1 MPVMLLIVAGC
12 ALASAWLLWV
22 VVDSYSKMVS
32 ASEEKRLKER
42 DDTLT
47 QVAAATSG
55 GSAAMTL
62 ILLGHAHAQPESTG
76 TKGFLAILAV
86 YVLVCAGCVWAT
98 DHLDGARHRN
108 RIRDLLTIALWAAAG
123 AAFLALLGAV
133 TDPGAREVVGAVV
146 GAVGAFLEGLLTL
159 VAIVVT
165 VVVTLGFM
173 ILMSGED
180 QNTPRRPKG
189 MSRQVW
195 NRQQREWREYKRKHG
210 IDRSGGAGYSGGSGD
225 GGDGG
230 DGGD

>member
-1 MPVMLLIVAGC
+1 MLLIVAGC

-22 VVDSYSKMVS
+22 VGDSSSKMVS
-32 ASEEKRLKER
+32 ASEEKRLKDR

-47 QVAAATSG
+47 QVAAASSG

-62 ILLGHAHAQPESTG
+62 ILLAHAYAQPESTG

-98 DHLDGARHRN
+98 DYLDEARHRN
-108 RIRDLLTIALWAAAG
+108 RIRDLLTIAMWAAAG
-123 AAFLALLGAV
+123 AAFLALVGAV
-133 TDPGAREVVGAVV
+133 TDPGAQEVVGDVV

-165 VVVTLGFM
+165 IVVTLGFM
-173 ILMSGED
+173 ILVGGED

-195 NRQQREWREYKRKHG
+195 NRQQREWREYKRKYG

>member
-1 MPVMLLIVAGC
+1 MPEMLLIVTGC

-22 VVDSYSKMVS
+22 VVGSYSKMVS
-32 ASEEKRLKER
+32 ASQEKLLKDR

-86 YVLVCAGCVWAT
+86 YALVCVGCVWAT
-98 DHLDGARHRN
+98 DYLDGARHRN

-123 AAFLALLGAV
+123 AAFLSLIGAV
-133 TDPGAREVVGAVV
+133 THPDAQEVVGAVV
-146 GAVGAFLEGLLTL
+146 GTVGAILEGLLTL
-159 VAIVVT
+159 VAVVVT
-165 VVVTLGFM
+165 IVVTLGFM
-173 ILMSGED
+173 ILVGGED

-195 NRQQREWREYKRKHG
+195 NRQQREWRAYKRKHG

-230 DGGD
+230 GGGD